1 MLAMTVMMITIIKNG
16 DVADG
21 DDVLTVT
28 ESGRITKWEGGTGL
42 AGLK

>member
-16 DVADG
+16 DVAND

-28 ESGRITKWEGGTGL
+28 ESGRITK
-42 AGLK
+42 

>member
-1 MLAMTVMMITIIKNG
+1 MIKAIVMLPMKVMMITIIKNG

-28 ESGRITKWEGGTGL
+28 ESGRITK
-42 AGLK
+42 

>member
-1 MLAMTVMMITIIKNG
+1 MMITIIKNG
-16 DVADG
+16 DVAND